1 MEELLNKLDG
11 ACTQYLNGELDD
23 AGFRAVIDEI
33 PAELWQDKQS
43 AMTIVKAL
51 VENEDLYDASVEK
64 RMCFAGF
71 ICNLLPRTVREKP
84 DYILGIA
91 EIIADFMGEFDE
103 GLSTGDLDA
112 VFSSAPQTLWEDEHF
127 AMAAANLVID
137 NAYSMYDLNCISE
150 IIPETVWKSED
161 ELVWLVRR
169 LYNEDERNMANLS
182 LFPQK
187 AWESA
192 KVIFEILSCLQFALE
207 NDRAWG
213 TVYCNFRG
221 YNESYFD
228 GFLYYLPDKFKS
240 DKDFILELLGYEY
253 FFDGFSQVYDWIDQ
267 NLWLDKEF
275 VLKVLEMDTSA
286 VMKVPDQ
293 LAADEEFRVYV
304 EENIDLEDIV
314 QSVLEEKLPQWI
326 KDWIK

>member
-64 RMCFAGF
+64 WMCFAGF

-127 AMAAANLVID
+127 ATAAANLVID

-150 IIPETVWKSED
+150 IIPETVWKNDNDLRWVVLSI
-161 ELVWLVRR
+161 
-169 LYNEDERNMANLS
+169 YNADERNMNQLS
-182 LFPQK
+182 LFPKK

-192 KVIFEILSCLQFALE
+192 ETVSLILSCLVDALE
-207 NDRAWG
+207 SDRAWG
-213 TVYCNFRG
+213 TAYCNFR
-221 YNESYFD
+221 NDDESYLD
-228 GFLYYLPDKFKS
+228 AFLEYVPDKFDS
-240 DKDFILELLGYEY
+240 DKDFILDILRYNY
-253 FFDGFSQVYDWIDQ
+253 FSDSFTPLFDWMDPQ
-267 NLWLDKEF
+267 LWLDKEF
-275 VLKVLEMDTSA
+275 VIEVLEKDCGA
-286 VMKVPDQ
+286 VIYVPDA
-293 LAADEEFRVYV
+293 LATDEEFRTYID
-304 EENIDLEDIV
+304 ENIELKWIEREYSQDEI
-314 QSVLEEKLPQWI
+314 PQWI
-326 KDWIK
+326 KDWNM